1 MRRLRVER
9 EGEQADEGIEA
20 HALRLSLCAQRS
32 NPASK
37 WLSFPVRTPKSYRN
51 APNSQMR
58 LSHLADY
65 AVVLMTAAARR
76 PAAARLSATELA
88 CETGVPLPTAQKLM
102 GQLAACGLLRSVR
115 GAGGGFSLAKGAS
128 QISLADIVEAVEGPI
143 AMTVCSGH
151 EGPSDCALD
160 AHCRVKPHMGV
171 VGNAVRGAL
180 GAVSL
185 EALSGPASAAR
196 GLAR

>member
-1 MRRLRVER
+1 
-9 EGEQADEGIEA
+9 
-20 HALRLSLCAQRS
+20 
-32 NPASK
+32 
-37 WLSFPVRTPKSYRN
+37 
-51 APNSQMR
+51 MR

-76 PAAARLSATELA
+76 PAGSRLSATELSHD
-88 CETGVPLPTAQKLM
+88 TGVPLPTAQKLM
-102 GQLAACGLLRSVR
+102 GQLAGCGLLTSVR
-115 GAGGGFSLAKGAS
+115 GASGGFALARAANE
-128 QISLADIVEAVEGPI
+128 ISLADIVEAVEGPI
-143 AMTVCSGH
+143 AMTVCSGQ

-185 EALSGPASAAR
+185 QQLCAPAKTGAQSRKDSWAPASAGAQS
-196 GLAR
+196 A

>member
-1 MRRLRVER
+1 
-9 EGEQADEGIEA
+9 
-20 HALRLSLCAQRS
+20 
-32 NPASK
+32 
-37 WLSFPVRTPKSYRN
+37 
-51 APNSQMR
+51 MR
-58 LSHLADY
+58 LTHLADY

-76 PAAARLSATELA
+76 PAAARLSATELSA
-88 CETGVPLPTAQKLM
+88 ETGVPLPTAQKLM
-102 GQLAACGLLRSVR
+102 GQLAMSGLLTSVR
-115 GAGGGFSLAKGAS
+115 GAGGGFALARPAAE
-128 QISLADIVEAVEGPI
+128 ISLADVVEAVEGPI
-143 AMTVCSGH
+143 SMTVCSGH

-185 EALSGPASAAR
+185 TSLCGPASAG

>member
-1 MRRLRVER
+1 
-9 EGEQADEGIEA
+9 
-20 HALRLSLCAQRS
+20 
-32 NPASK
+32 
-37 WLSFPVRTPKSYRN
+37 
-51 APNSQMR
+51 MR
-58 LSHLADY
+58 LTHLADY

-88 CETGVPLPTAQKLM
+88 ADTGVPLPTAQKLM
-102 GQLAACGLLRSVR
+102 GVLAASGLLSSVR
-115 GAGGGFSLAKGAS
+115 GAGGGFTLSRPAET
-128 QISLADIVEAVEGPI
+128 ISLADIVEAVEGPI

-160 AHCRVKPHMGV
+160 AHCRVKPHMGI

-185 EALSGPASAAR
+185 TE
-196 GLAR
+196 LAR

>member
-1 MRRLRVER
+1 
-9 EGEQADEGIEA
+9 
-20 HALRLSLCAQRS
+20 
-32 NPASK
+32 
-37 WLSFPVRTPKSYRN
+37 
-51 APNSQMR
+51 MR

-76 PAAARLSATELA
+76 DSGERLSATELSA
-88 CETGVPLPTAQKLM
+88 ETGVPLPTAQKLM
-102 GQLAACGLLRSVR
+102 GQLATAGLLDSVR
-115 GAGGGFSLAKGAS
+115 GAAGGFSLSRPATK
-128 QISLADIVEAVEGPI
+128 ISLADIVEAVEGPI

-171 VGNAVRGAL
+171 VGKAVRGAL

-185 EALSGPASAAR
+185 TE
-196 GLAR
+196 LAR

>member
-1 MRRLRVER
+1 
-9 EGEQADEGIEA
+9 
-20 HALRLSLCAQRS
+20 
-32 NPASK
+32 
-37 WLSFPVRTPKSYRN
+37 
-51 APNSQMR
+51 MR

-76 PAAARLSATELA
+76 DAGERLSATELSA
-88 CETGVPLPTAQKLM
+88 ETGVPLPTAQKLM
-102 GQLAACGLLRSVR
+102 GQLAGAGLLSSAR
-115 GAGGGFSLAKGAS
+115 GASGGFALARPAH

-143 AMTVCSGH
+143 AMTVCSGN

-171 VGNAVRGAL
+171 VGDAVRGAL

-185 EALSGPASAAR
+185 VE
-196 GLAR
+196 LAR